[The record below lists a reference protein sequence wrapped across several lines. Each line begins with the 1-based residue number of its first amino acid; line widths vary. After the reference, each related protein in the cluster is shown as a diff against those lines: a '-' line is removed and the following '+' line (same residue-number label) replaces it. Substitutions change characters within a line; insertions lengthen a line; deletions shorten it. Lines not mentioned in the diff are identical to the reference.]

1 MKLPF
6 AGRLLAAAVL
16 AAASAALPISSA
28 FADDSA
34 AKPKVGLVMKSLA
47 NEFFGGLETY
57 ASGFPNVEV
66 VLRSVVRKT
75 GWNIDRMCMTST
87 SLPVVLEND

>member
-16 AAASAALPISSA
+16 AAASAALPLSSA
-28 FADDSA
+28 FADDTA

-47 NEFFGGLETY
+47 NEFFVTMQ
-57 ASGFPNVEV
+57 
-66 VLRSVVRKT
+66 
-75 GWNIDRMCMTST
+75 D
-87 SLPVVLEND
+87 